1 MRISD
6 WSSDVCSSD
15 LMRDGFTHFDEE
27 AEVQAFDDV
36 LFPLALGREAEV
48 APGFATAIVT
58 SAGGHERR
66 NASWAEARTRYDV
79 GPGVRSETDIAT
91 LLAFFRARMGSARGF
106 RLRDPFDGNS
116 GASSAID
123 QQIGI
128 GDGAAT
134 RFAIVKQDRKSP
146 RLNSS

>member
-15 LMRDGFTHFDEE
+15 L
-27 AEVQAFDDV
+27 
-36 LFPLALGREAEV
+36 

-134 RFAIVKQDRKSP
+134 RFAIVKHYGAHRGRIHRPVQGSVRVAEDGEATGACTIEP
-146 RLNSS
+146 GEGEDGVEG